1 MPIRAEN
8 KKLYPK
14 DWPAISKAIRARA
27 GDICEWDG
35 CTACNGAPH
44 PETGSKVVLTTAHL
58 DHDPT
63 NCDPA
68 NLLALCQLHHNRYD
82 NPTRVA
88 GRKRRAREALDTKDL
103 LLA

>member
-8 KKLYPK
+8 KDLYPK

-35 CTACNGAPH
+35 CTACNRAPH
-44 PETGSKVVLTTAHL
+44 PITGSKVVLTTAHL

-88 GRKRRAREALDTKDL
+88 GRQRRAREALNTVDL
-103 LLA
+103 VLA